1 MDTSNKNE
9 LYVYS
14 KKFATADIYQIK
26 TFVSWA
32 MGGTKLKLLQTRE
45 NFLR

>member
-14 KKFATADIYQIK
+14 KKFAIVDIYQIK
-26 TFVSWA
+26 TFVS
-32 MGGTKLKLLQTRE
+32 
-45 NFLR
+45 